1 MALKAV
7 IPTEEEFPYTIRIVS
22 EILESNGS
30 SSMASVCGGSLSLFD
45 AGVNIKRPIAG
56 IAMGLVKEDEN
67 IEILTDILG
76 LEDHYGDMDF
86 KAAGSTQ
93 GITAIQMDLKIA
105 GISKDIMQNV
115 LQRSKEARLYIL
127 EKMNNAIS
135 KPRENLSA
143 HAPKIVIM
151 NVDPTKIGM
160 IIGPSGKNI
169 KKIIEVSGAGIDI
182 NDDGVIFISA
192 IDDKSL
198 NQAKKMIEDVVR
210 EAKVGETYDG
220 KVTRTTNFGAFV
232 EIFPGKEGLVHISK
246 LSHRRIAKVE
256 DVVRVNDNILVKVIG
271 IDSQGRIDLRK
282 MESDENNIENDDMN
296 KKNEKY
302 D

>member
-1 MALKAV
+1 
-7 IPTEEEFPYTIRIVS
+7 
-22 EILESNGS
+22 
-30 SSMASVCGGSLSLFD
+30 
-45 AGVNIKRPIAG
+45 
-56 IAMGLVKEDEN
+56 
-67 IEILTDILG
+67 
-76 LEDHYGDMDF
+76 MDF

-198 NQAKKMIEDVVR
+198 NQAKK
-210 EAKVGETYDG
+210 K
-220 KVTRTTNFGAFV
+220 
-232 EIFPGKEGLVHISK
+232 
-246 LSHRRIAKVE
+246 
-256 DVVRVNDNILVKVIG
+256 
-271 IDSQGRIDLRK
+271 
-282 MESDENNIENDDMN
+282 
-296 KKNEKY
+296 
-302 D
+302 